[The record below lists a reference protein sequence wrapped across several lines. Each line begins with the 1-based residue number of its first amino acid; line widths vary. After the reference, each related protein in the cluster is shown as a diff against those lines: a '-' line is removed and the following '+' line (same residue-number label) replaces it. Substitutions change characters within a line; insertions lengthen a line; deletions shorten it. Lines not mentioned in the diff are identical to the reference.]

1 MEPLIAGDLMQQY
14 QQLSTDGFRVLA
26 VAHKHLAAD
35 EFISK
40 EDECDLILKGYVAFL
55 DPPKDSARKAIS
67 ALQQHGV
74 CVKVLTGDNDLVTR
88 KVCRQVGLN
97 ADDILLGSKV
107 ETMSDDELAA
117 AAESTHVFA
126 RLSPAH

>member
-1 MEPLIAGDLMQQY
+1 MKGEVFPIEKNHAAELIQIY
-14 QQLSTDGFRVLA
+14 EQLSADGFRVLA

-55 DPPKDSARKAIS
+55 DPPKESAGKAIS
-67 ALQQHGV
+67 ALQNHGV
-74 CVKVLTGDNDLVTR
+74 TVKVLTGDNDLVTR

-97 ADDILLGSKV
+97 ADDILLGKQGRNH
-107 ETMSDDELAA
+107 D
-117 AAESTHVFA
+117 
-126 RLSPAH
+126 RCRPRGNR